1 MATFDRRR
9 VRAVWVA
16 SLLLL
21 IGLVGGPPGTS
32 GTAPAHPGD
41 RALPVAAAIAVPIGP
56 TDATAVRMDGR
67 GLAAASWLPGQPG
80 GYALAAG
87 LAALVLGQLIWWRRV
102 ERGSARPRGQVTGC
116 TARAPPPSRIPE

>member
-1 MATFDRRR
+1 MTTFDRRR

-21 IGLVGGPPGTS
+21 IGLVGGPPGTN

-41 RALPVAAAIAVPIGP
+41 RALPVAVAIAVPIGA
-56 TDATAVRMDGR
+56 TEATAVRIDGR
-67 GLAAASWLPGQPG
+67 GVAAASLLPGQPG
-80 GYALAAG
+80 GYALAVG

-102 ERGSARPRGQVTGC
+102 ERGSGQPCGQVTGC
-116 TARAPPPSRIPE
+116 AARAPPPSRTPG